1 VAVGDVLSEALDL
14 YQRFFRRFVL
24 IAASVFVLVDLLAA
38 IAADARGGSRPVF
51 ALWTL
56 VYVLIALVGAFW
68 VQGALVAAV
77 QDARDGK
84 LDRKIGDLYDS
95 VRPRLPALI
104 AAGVLAGVGAGI
116 GLVLFVVP
124 GLILL
129 TRWILIAPV
138 IVLEGRRASEAF
150 KRSAELVK
158 GNGRPVFGV
167 IVSTLLIGIVAHGV
181 LIRIFAFLPAFAAN
195 WAGGLLADS
204 LVTPFVALSWT
215 VMYFQLSQKSKAA

>member
-1 VAVGDVLSEALDL
+1 MAVGDILGEALDL

-56 VYVLIALVGAFW
+56 VYLLIALVGAFW

-84 LDRKIGDLYDS
+84 LDRKIGDLYDA

-104 AAGVLAGVGAGI
+104 AAGVLAGLGAGV

-138 IVLEGRRASEAF
+138 IVLEGRRAGEAF
-150 KRSAELVK
+150 KRSAELVQ
-158 GNGRPVFGV
+158 GNGWPVFGV
-167 IVSTLLIGIVAHGV
+167 IVTTLLIGIVAHGV
-181 LIRIFAFLPAFAAN
+181 LIRVFAFLPAFVAT

-215 VMYFQLSQKSKAA
+215 VMYFQLSKESKAA